1 MLSRPEPFFL
11 DGRAGRLFCVLYP
24 GDGDGDGDG
33 AAGARRGVLVVPPFA
48 EEMNKCRRMVALAAR
63 AMQARGADVLLLDP
77 TGTGDSEGDFADAR
91 IDTWTDDLR
100 RGAAYL
106 RDRGSRSLDVL
117 AVRGGA
123 LLVGPGLL
131 PSQMAAGR
139 IGLWQAVASGRQ
151 VAAQFLRLR
160 VAEAVTGGS
169 QGDRAGNQREALR
182 ANGTIEVA
190 GYRVSEDL
198 IGALERLDLTGIA
211 GGGWTRVHWF
221 EVAAPG
227 AATLPPASLRAI
239 EGLRLSAVSVEDEI
253 IAGDPF
259 WATPEIA
266 VVDELVARTAIALC
280 AELE

>member
-24 GDGDGDGDG
+24 GCG
-33 AAGARRGVLVVPPFA
+33 AGGARRGVLVVPPFA

-63 AMQARGADVLLLDP
+63 ALQARGADVLMLDP

-91 IDTWTDDLR
+91 IDIWTDDLR
-100 RGAAYL
+100 RGATCL

-131 PSQMAAGR
+131 PGEMTAGR
-139 IGLWQAVASGRQ
+139 LALWQAVASGRQ

-160 VAEAVTGGS
+160 VAEAVTGGF
-169 QGDRAGNQREALR
+169 QGDQAGNQREALR
-182 ANGTIEVA
+182 ANGAIEVA
-190 GYRVSEDL
+190 GYRVSEEL
-198 IGALERLDLTGIA
+198 IAALESLDLAGIA
-211 GGGWTRVHWF
+211 RGGWTPVQWF

-227 AATLPPASLRAI
+227 ATTLSPASLRAI
-239 EGLRLSAVSVEDEI
+239 AGLRGSDVSVDAEI

-266 VVDELVARTAIALC
+266 VVDELVTRTAATLT
-280 AELE
+280 AVVE